1 MNTTLKEKNV
11 FNIKNDDFVS
21 EKESVLKNIKN
32 TFKRKKIFNPDGNDT
47 VQERRVLAGNVTNI
61 FNLNNAK
68 YSWANRLYRVMM
80 ENFWI
85 PEKIGLADDA
95 RQYSNL
101 TTQEKKA
108 FDGILSFLTFLDS
121 IQTNNL
127 PNISNYITAPEICLL
142 LAIQTYQ
149 EAIHSQSYAYMIESI
164 IPVNRRN
171 EIYDFWRKDSVLFER
186 NKYIAQIYQDFVD
199 NQTDKSFA
207 KVLIANFLLEGLYF
221 YNGFAFFYNLA
232 SRGLMMGS
240 ADEIKYINRDEL
252 THCVIFSNMI
262 KEIRKERPD
271 FFDEQEIISMFKT
284 AVEQEMKWT
293 NHIIGDGVL
302 GINKTSTE
310 KYTKYLAN
318 KRLKELNI
326 EPIYKEFT
334 ENPYLHLV
342 NISDERGEG
351 SVKTNFFESNVSA
364 YNQSSVVK
372 GWDSF

>member
-1 MNTTLKEKNV
+1 ME
-11 FNIKNDDFVS
+11 
-21 EKESVLKNIKN
+21 
-32 TFKRKKIFNPDGNDT
+32 RKKIFNPDGNDT
-47 VQERRVLAGNVTNI
+47 IQERRVLSGNVTNI

-68 YSWANRLYRVMM
+68 YSWANKLYRIMM

-85 PEKIGLADDA
+85 PEKISLSDDA
-95 RQYSNL
+95 RQYGNL

-127 PNISNYITAPEICLL
+127 PNINNYITAPEINLI

-164 IPVNRRN
+164 IPAAKRA
-171 EIYDFWRKDSVLFER
+171 EIYDYWRKDPILFER
-186 NKYIAQIYQDFVD
+186 NRYIAQIYQDFVD
-199 NQTDKSFA
+199 DQSNEYFA

-221 YNGFAFFYNLA
+221 YNGFTFFYNLA

-252 THCVIFSNMI
+252 THCVIFANMI
-262 KEIRKERPD
+262 KEIKREDPK
-271 FFDEQEIISMFKT
+271 FFNEDEIIKMFKIAVNQEI
-284 AVEQEMKWT
+284 KWT
-293 NHIIGDGVL
+293 NHIIGEGVL

-326 EPIYKEFT
+326 EPIYKDFT
-334 ENPYLHLV
+334 ENPYLHLEKIADV
-342 NISDERGEG
+342 EGEG
-351 SVKTNFFESNVSA
+351 SAKTNFFESNVSA

-372 GWDSF
+372 GWNDF